1 MVSGPTRPSLDRALA
16 AARRAVELD
25 RANQFALVALAQTHF
40 FRQDLAAFGPAA
52 ERAMALNPLNTDA
65 VGILGLQI
73 VHTGEFE
80 RGAAIVRRAME
91 LNANHAGWMHFAPL
105 WEHFHKGEYEQ
116 ALERANR
123 VDVPGLFWP
132 YLVVA
137 SACGHLGRRAEAAAA
152 VRDLLALDP
161 EFAAHARS
169 NVGTWH
175 FASGLMEPILEG
187 LRKAGLSIPE
197 TDGSSDSPRPERDGR
212 GKSGSGEV
220 RHGLGTGPGRRGLL
234 GRGVAVQV
242 QRRQRRSHGAGR
254 RADRGDRHRPVA
266 LLLPAGDRAQLHA
279 RVSPTRPWMSA
290 RPAKNWAPV
299 T

>member
-1 MVSGPTRPSLDRALA
+1 MAVPVLCVPKQITPASYASLKSRLERALARNDRQSDVWACLAQMYVDEYAFGFGGDATSLDRALA

-25 RANQFALVALAQTHF
+25 RANQVRHGRLAQVHF

-52 ERAMALNPLNTDA
+52 ERAMALNPLDTDA

-91 LNANHAGWMHFAPL
+91 LNPNHAGWMHFAPL

-132 YLVVA
+132 FLVVA
-137 SACGHLGRRAEAAAA
+137 SACGHLGRRAEAESA

-169 NVGTWH
+169 NVG
-175 FASGLMEPILEG
+175 P
-187 LRKAGLSIPE
+187 
-197 TDGSSDSPRPERDGR
+197 
-212 GKSGSGEV
+212 
-220 RHGLGTGPGRRGLL
+220 GTLQ
-234 GRGVAVQV
+234 A
-242 QRRQRRSHGAGR
+242 A
-254 RADRGDRHRPVA
+254 
-266 LLLPAGDRAQLHA
+266 
-279 RVSPTRPWMSA
+279 
-290 RPAKNWAPV
+290 
-299 T
+299 

>member
-1 MVSGPTRPSLDRALA
+1 M
-16 AARRAVELD
+16 
-25 RANQFALVALAQTHF
+25 
-40 FRQDLAAFGPAA
+40 
-52 ERAMALNPLNTDA
+52 
-65 VGILGLQI
+65 
-73 VHTGEFE
+73 HTGEFE

-197 TDGSSDSPRPERDGR
+197 TDDSSDAPRRKGPITAGADRAVSGTDSGR
-212 GKSGSGEV
+212 
-220 RHGLGTGPGRRGLL
+220 GPGRRGLL
-234 GRGVAVQV
+234 GRGAA
-242 QRRQRRSHGAGR
+242 RSSTA
-254 RADRGDRHRPVA
+254 APTPSLTA
-266 LLLPAGDRAQLHA
+266 LAEGL
-279 RVSPTRPWMSA
+279 TEEI
-290 RPAKNWAPV
+290 V
-299 T
+299 TGLSRFSYLG